1 MSTVTHTIL
10 HQDTAKVKRDYW
22 RRVQSVRDRFEVRF
36 HSRFR
41 SIISGQFKA
50 LAEEITSD
58 NFGTDQLI
66 DKIITVEPVYK
77 GYTELY
83 SAVGVHFAEQAYQGL
98 KYHNMSLLVKADE
111 KEVDQWY
118 EFMRGYVR
126 TKAGERIKAVTRVTR
141 DQAKKVIR
149 PVLDN
154 SVIEGWGSQQ
164 TATAIREALK
174 REGEVLANW
183 RALRIARTEI
193 VTASNIGAMEGA
205 RTLNYPLEKFWIA
218 TYDNRTRDTH
228 LQVEQQNPK
237 AMDDK
242 FIVGAY
248 SMDMPGDP
256 TAGPEETINCR
267 CTVAFQVKGL

>member
-1 MSTVTHTIL
+1 MIVTAQNIKK
-10 HQDTAKVKRDYW
+10 ADYW

-41 SIISGQFKA
+41 SLISGQFKM
-50 LAEEITSD
+50 LSNEITSD

-66 DKIITVEPVYK
+66 EKIITTEPILK
-77 GYTELY
+77 GFTELY
-83 SAVGVHFAEQAYQGL
+83 SAVGVHFAEQAFQGL
-98 KYHNMSLLVKADE
+98 KYQSMGMLVKAE
-111 KEVDQWY
+111 KEVDEWY
-118 EFMRGYVR
+118 EFMRTYTR

-154 SVIEGWGSQQ
+154 SVVNGWGSQE
-164 TATAIREALK
+164 TALAIREAL
-174 REGEVLANW
+174 RAEGEILANW

-237 AMDDK
+237 AMDEK

-256 TAGPEETINCR
+256 NAGPEETINCR